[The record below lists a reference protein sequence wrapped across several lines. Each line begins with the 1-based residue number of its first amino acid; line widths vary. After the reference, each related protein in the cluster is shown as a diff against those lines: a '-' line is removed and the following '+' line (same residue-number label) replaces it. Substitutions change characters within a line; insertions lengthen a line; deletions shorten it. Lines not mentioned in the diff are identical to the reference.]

1 MGVYDIRAVQ
11 NGTLRCSK
19 CGEYKGDDQFHISRD
34 KKNTSG
40 RVYHC
45 KQCVARTQVKRNMT
59 EVGYKAN
66 LWQNL
71 LSNAKRRN
79 IPVRIEKADIQRM
92 YDAQGGLCAV
102 TGLPMQFSALESGKN
117 SYAVSVDRIDSS
129 RGYYQDNIRLVC
141 ARVNLMKME
150 LSDEQTKFWCR
161 AILKGTET

>member
-1 MGVYDIRAVQ
+1 MGVYDIRKA
-11 NGTLRCSK
+11 NGGLLRCSK
-19 CGEYKGDDQFHISRD
+19 CRKDKPEDQFHLSRS
-34 KKNTSG
+34 KGNTAG

-45 KQCVARTQVKRNMT
+45 NSCCAKAQRKRNMT

-71 LSNAKRRN
+71 LGNAKRRN
-79 IPVRIEKADIQRM
+79 IVVEIEKSHIQRM
-92 YDAQGGLCAV
+92 YDQQGGMCAV

-129 RGYYQDNIRLVC
+129 RGYYPDNVRLVC

-150 LSDEQTKFWCR
+150 LSDEQTMFWCR
-161 AILKGTET
+161 AILKGAKQ

>member
-1 MGVYDIRAVQ
+1 MGVYDIRAVKD
-11 NGTLRCSK
+11 GMLRCSK
-19 CGEYKGDDQFHISRD
+19 CGEDKPETDFHISRH
-34 KKNTSG
+34 KKNTAG

-45 KQCVARTQVKRNMT
+45 STCVAKSQKKRNMT
-59 EVGYKAN
+59 EIGYKAN

-71 LSNAKRRN
+71 RGNAARRN
-79 IPVRIEKADIQRM
+79 ISVNIEKSDIQRL
-92 YDAQGGLCAV
+92 YDDQGGLCAV

-150 LSDEQTKFWCR
+150 LSDEQMQFWCR
-161 AILKGTET
+161 AILKGDSQ